1 MTILLVLI
9 PALQGINLAESSSN
23 TILFYNWRDAPIEI
37 VELAESLDW
46 KMSKHLPTNGELYAH
61 FQNDRLSLTRDGKTN
76 IYVDFAEGANAHRQ
90 KFGGGKGQAIAKA
103 VGLNKGVT
111 PTVLDATAGMGKDAF
126 VLASLG
132 CQVTLVE
139 RQPAIYAMLV
149 DGFRRA
155 RECEH
160 LPWFD
165 ERMSVQHNSSHAALE
180 HFNKANQTFEVV
192 YLDPMFPHREKSA
205 AVKKDM
211 ALFQTFVGFDED
223 ADDLLPTAY
232 EIAEKRVV
240 VKRPDYAPFLN
251 KQTPNT
257 QIKTKK
263 NRFDIYVK
271 AAMV

>member
-1 MTILLVLI
+1 MTDQSS
-9 PALQGINLAESSSN
+9 AL
-23 TILFYNWRDAPIEI
+23 TFVNWRDAPIEI
-37 VELAESLDW
+37 IDLAESLGW
-46 KMSKHLPTNGELYAH
+46 NMSKHLPEKDTLYAT
-61 FQNDRLSLTRDGKTN
+61 FEDDKLCLTKDGKTKIN
-76 IYVDFAEGANAHRQ
+76 VDFVTGANAHRH

-103 VGLNKGVT
+103 VGLNKGAT
-111 PTVLDATAGMGKDAF
+111 PSVLDATAGMGKDAF

-132 CQVTLVE
+132 CNVTLVE
-139 RQPAIYAMLV
+139 RQPPVYAMLV

-155 RECEH
+155 SQSSD

-165 ERMSVQHNSSHAALE
+165 ERMTLMQDTSQNALRKAIE
-180 HFNKANQTFEVV
+180 NKDEYDVV

-211 ALFQTFVGFDED
+211 AMFQTFVGND
-223 ADDLLPTAY
+223 ADADELLPLAY
-232 EIAEKRVV
+232 QLATKRVV

-251 KQTPNT
+251 EQKPSS

-263 NRFDIYVK
+263 NRFDLYVK

>member
-1 MTILLVLI
+1 MIFT
-9 PALQGINLAESSSN
+9 
-23 TILFYNWRDAPIEI
+23 NWRDAPLEI
-37 VELAESLDW
+37 VELAESFNW
-46 KMSKHLPTNGELYAH
+46 QMSKHTPETGELYAH
-61 FQNDRLSLTRDGKTN
+61 FDKDRLCLTRDGKTK

-103 VGLNKGVT
+103 VGLNKGAT

-139 RQPAIYAMLV
+139 RQEPIYALLV

-155 RECEH
+155 MMSEH
-160 LPWFD
+160 LPWFND
-165 ERMSVQHNSSHAALE
+165 RMKLQHDTSQDAMNNAIKLQQN
-180 HFNKANQTFEVV
+180 FDVV

-211 ALFQTFVGFDED
+211 ALFQTFVGTDDD
-223 ADDLLPTAY
+223 ADELLPLAY
-232 EIAEKRVV
+232 ELADKRVV
-240 VKRPDYAPFLN
+240 VKRPDYAPFLQN
-251 KQTPNT
+251 KTPST

-263 NRFDIYVK
+263 NRFDVYVK
-271 AAMV
+271 AAMK

>member
-1 MTILLVLI
+1 MTDKT
-9 PALQGINLAESSSN
+9 QSN
-23 TILFYNWRDAPIEI
+23 ITFVNWREAPIELI
-37 VELAESLDW
+37 ELAESFGW
-46 KMSKHLPTNGELYAH
+46 NMSKHLPQTGELYAT
-61 FQNDRLSLTRDGKTN
+61 FDDDKLCLTKDGKTKIN
-76 IYVDFAEGANAHRQ
+76 VDFVSGANAHRH

-103 VGLNKGVT
+103 VGLNKGAT
-111 PTVLDATAGMGKDAF
+111 PSVLDATAGMGKDAF

-139 RQPAIYAMLV
+139 RQPPIYAMLV

-155 RECEH
+155 RLSED
-160 LPWFD
+160 LPWFSD
-165 ERMSVQHNSSHAALE
+165 RMSLIHDSSQHALQQAIE
-180 HFNKANQTFEVV
+180 HKHNYDVV

-211 ALFQTFVGFDED
+211 AMFQTFVGDDTD
-223 ADDLLPTAY
+223 ADKLLPLAY
-232 EIAEKRVV
+232 QLATKRVV

-251 KQTPNT
+251 EQKPSS

-263 NRFDIYVK
+263 NRFDLYVK

>member
-1 MTILLVLI
+1 MIFT
-9 PALQGINLAESSSN
+9 
-23 TILFYNWRDAPIEI
+23 NWRDAPIEI
-37 VELAESLDW
+37 IELAETFEW
-46 KMSKHLPTNGELYAH
+46 QMSKHVPSDGSLYAS
-61 FQNDRLSLTRDGKTN
+61 FENDRLVLTRDGKTN

-103 VGLNKGVT
+103 AGLNKVDMGKTQVS
-111 PTVLDATAGMGKDAF
+111 VMDATAGMGKDAF

-132 CQVTLVE
+132 CNVTLVE
-139 RQPAIYAMLV
+139 RQQPIFALLT

-155 RECEH
+155 KNSDN
-160 LPWFD
+160 LPWF
-165 ERMSVQHNSSHAALE
+165 EQRMSLQHDSAQEALS
-180 HFNKANQTFEVV
+180 NAKQSGKAFDVV

-223 ADDLLPTAY
+223 ADELLPLAQDL
-232 EIAEKRVV
+232 ASKRVV

-251 KQTPNT
+251 EKTPST

-263 NRFDIYVK
+263 NRFDVYVK

>member
-1 MTILLVLI
+1 MIFT
-9 PALQGINLAESSSN
+9 
-23 TILFYNWRDAPIEI
+23 NWRDAPIDI
-37 VELAESLDW
+37 IELAESFEW
-46 KMSKHLPTNGELYAH
+46 QMSKHQPNNGELYAS
-61 FQNDRLSLTRDGKTN
+61 FADDRLFLTRDGKTN

-103 VGLNKGVT
+103 VGLNKVDLSKSE
-111 PTVLDATAGMGKDAF
+111 VSVMDATAGMGKDAF

-132 CQVTLVE
+132 CNVTLVE
-139 RQPAIYAMLV
+139 RQQPIFALLT

-155 RECEH
+155 KQSEH
-160 LPWFD
+160 LPWF
-165 ERMSVQHNSSHAALE
+165 EQRMSLKHASAQDALSQAISAKE
-180 HFNKANQTFEVV
+180 QYDVV

-223 ADDLLPTAY
+223 ADELLPLSCELAT
-232 EIAEKRVV
+232 KRVV

-251 KQTPNT
+251 QQTPST

-263 NRFDIYVK
+263 NRFDVYVR
-271 AAMV
+271 AAMG

>member
-1 MTILLVLI
+1 
-9 PALQGINLAESSSN
+9 
-23 TILFYNWRDAPIEI
+23 
-37 VELAESLDW
+37 
-46 KMSKHLPTNGELYAH
+46 MSKHKPEDGSLYAD
-61 FQNDRLSLTRDGKTN
+61 FDNDKLVLTRDGKTN
-76 IYVDFAEGANAHRQ
+76 IFVDFAEGANAHRQ

-103 VGLNKGVT
+103 VGLNKVDLNKT
-111 PTVLDATAGMGKDAF
+111 PVSVIDATAGMGKDAF

-132 CQVTLVE
+132 CNVTLVE
-139 RQPAIYAMLV
+139 RQQPIFALLV

-155 RECEH
+155 RVSEH

-165 ERMSVQHNSSHAALE
+165 DRMSLQHLGAQQALTDAA
-180 HFNKANQTFEVV
+180 KAKQSFDVV

-223 ADDLLPTAY
+223 ADELLPLAKKLAT
-232 EIAEKRVV
+232 KRVV
-240 VKRPDYAPFLN
+240 VKRPDYAPFLAE
-251 KQTPNT
+251 QSPTM

-263 NRFDIYVK
+263 NRFDVYVN

>member
-1 MTILLVLI
+1 MIFT
-9 PALQGINLAESSSN
+9 
-23 TILFYNWRDAPIEI
+23 NWRDAPIEI
-37 VELAESLDW
+37 IELTESFQW
-46 KMSKHLPTNGELYAH
+46 QMSKHTPTDGSLYAS
-61 FQNDRLSLTRDGKTN
+61 FENDRLILTRDGKTN

-103 VGLNKGVT
+103 IGLNKVDLSKT
-111 PTVLDATAGMGKDAF
+111 DVHVLDATAGMGKDAF

-132 CQVTLVE
+132 CKVTLVE
-139 RQPAIYAMLV
+139 RQQPIFALLT

-155 RECEH
+155 RASEH

-165 ERMSVQHNSSHAALE
+165 ERMVLNHASAHEALAKPDNL
-180 HFNKANQTFEVV
+180 NKHTNEFDVV

-223 ADDLLPTAY
+223 ADDLLPLSYDLAT
-232 EIAEKRVV
+232 KRVV

-251 KQTPNT
+251 QQTPST

-263 NRFDIYVK
+263 NRFDVYVK

>member
-1 MTILLVLI
+1 MIFT
-9 PALQGINLAESSSN
+9 
-23 TILFYNWRDAPIEI
+23 NWRDAPIEI
-37 VELAESLDW
+37 IELAESFEW
-46 KMSKHLPTNGELYAH
+46 QMSKHVPADGSLYAS
-61 FQNDRLSLTRDGKTN
+61 FEQDRLVLTRDGKTN

-103 VGLNKGVT
+103 VGLNKVDLSKT
-111 PTVLDATAGMGKDAF
+111 EISVMDATAGMGKDAF

-132 CQVTLVE
+132 CNVTLVE
-139 RQPAIYAMLV
+139 RQQPIFALLT

-155 RECEH
+155 RLSEH
-160 LPWFD
+160 LPWF
-165 ERMSVQHNSSHAALE
+165 EQRMSLQHASAQDALSQAVSE
-180 HFNKANQTFEVV
+180 KKNYDVV

-223 ADDLLPTAY
+223 ADELLPAAY
-232 EIAEKRVV
+232 ELAQKRVV

-251 KQTPNT
+251 DQKPST

-263 NRFDIYVK
+263 NRFDVYVK
-271 AAMV
+271 AAMDS